1 LTISLIVRL
10 QSTASYMSFSH
21 IANRKYALTNAGMR
35 QAMSASAPAWVS
47 IMAKATM
54 DRGLM

>member
-1 LTISLIVRL
+1 
-10 QSTASYMSFSH
+10 MSFSH
-21 IANRKYALTNAGMR
+21 IANRKYALINAGMR
-35 QAMSASAPAWVS
+35 QAMSASALAWVS